1 MLNQHLT
8 CFIQPITRKE
18 NRATAFLTMMTI
30 DLLSYNGAPFIALIN
45 LMPDVPK
52 SLTNCIKK
60 MLTDADIRKQSLPQ
74 CPEIKLWLVDP
85 DPMQRPFSQE
95 EILAIQ
101 AYPAYW
107 AFCWASGQ
115 VLARHILQNP
125 ELVKN
130 KRVMD
135 FGAGSGIVAIAAVMA
150 GAKKVIACDIDPDA
164 LLSCQENAKLN
175 NVEFEL
181 HRDLFEFDQ
190 EIDLLI
196 AADVLYD
203 KENLPL
209 LDIFLQKAPEVL
221 VADSRVKNFNFPPYK
236 AIGQVDSFTVP
247 DLDELDEFRLVNL
260 YKANRI

>member
-1 MLNQHLT
+1 
-8 CFIQPITRKE
+8 
-18 NRATAFLTMMTI
+18 MTNI
-30 DLLSYNGAPFIALIN
+30 PIALN
-45 LMPDVPK
+45 
-52 SLTNCIKK
+52 SCIQK
-60 MLTDADIRKQSLPQ
+60 MLPDAKIRAQTLPQ
-74 CPEIKLWLVDP
+74 CPEIELWLVDP
-85 DPMQRPFSQE
+85 IPMQRQFSQD

-115 VLARHILQNP
+115 VLARHIIDNP
-125 ELVKN
+125 ELVRN
-130 KRVMD
+130 KRIMD
-135 FGAGSGIVAIAAVMA
+135 FGAGSGIVAIAAIMA
-150 GAKKVIACDIDPDA
+150 GAKHVIACDIDPDA

-181 HRDLFEFDQ
+181 HGDIFDCHQ

-203 KENLPL
+203 KANLPL
-209 LDIFLQKAPEVL
+209 LDVFLDKAPDVL
-221 VADSRVKNFNFPPYK
+221 VADSRVKNFNFPPYQ

-260 YKANRI
+260 YKASRL